1 MDPHPFDYRQQFSR
15 SPQVMGGETVMK
27 GTRVPLRTVLA
38 SLAEGLEPAEV
49 LREFPV
55 LTAEHLRAAIA
66 FAADSAREDLPAAP
80 LPKVA

>member
-1 MDPHPFDYRQQFSR
+1 MTPHHFDYRQQFSR
-15 SPQVMGGETVMK
+15 DAKVMGGETVMK
-27 GTRVPLRTVLA
+27 GTRIPLRTVLA
-38 SLAEGLEPAEV
+38 SLAEGLEPADI

-55 LTAEHLRAAIA
+55 LTTEHLRAAIA